1 MLYSTNASG
10 AQLQTEDTLTHLFSG
25 IFSKK
30 GLLAYSDSIKSEMD
44 AGTSIIC
51 YKQRALF
58 DTNLLSDLP
67 RYFKGEVITTRQ
79 KIEEILEAIEKNYT
93 GGFDYSFAMLENLRQ
108 FVQDN
113 NPHPVNKVSAA
124 IYFDQRMHGAAGS
137 SISVEDIF
145 SQYYEQAESAW
156 KNFRSSEHIWRIIDR
171 RDLVYAVMLKTYHLL
186 WTEKYQNNR

>member
-1 MLYSTNASG
+1 MHSDKKKIIRAKQAILSADNNSSLQDIIDSDAAAFNGIRMLYSTNASG

-25 IFSKK
+25 IFSKN

-124 IYFDQRMHGAAGS
+124 IYFPSRANGK
-137 SISVEDIF
+137 F
-145 SQYYEQAESAW
+145 
-156 KNFRSSEHIWRIIDR
+156 
-171 RDLVYAVMLKTYHLL
+171 
-186 WTEKYQNNR
+186 